1 MTGRAA
7 EPDAKKFSLRHPAV
21 VLAVIA
27 SCRLLPAGRASC
39 YCCCCCCLAGAPPRP
54 PSPHVPCRQIRAL
67 LITSPEPLGVS
78 DPPSPSEP
86 SETPTFLGALS
97 QSHRPPPFPVRALG
111 GALAS
116 LQDELRSRF
125 GSILLG
131 GRARG
136 RMERLADALTGSPV
150 RRSGEALLADLFGD
164 DGRKAGN
171 GSPLPL
177 ALRLPASGTGAAGVR
192 TGATSSS
199 ALPPLL
205 AILPSTI
212 LDGQSSGVLYEASLP
227 AGRHHKTAGRHH
239 KQRR

>member
-1 MTGRAA
+1 MHGFT
-7 EPDAKKFSLRHPAV
+7 DIRHPAV

-54 PSPHVPCRQIRAL
+54 PSPHVPCQSPPHHKPRTSRSLRHPFPLRAFRA
-67 LITSPEPLGVS
+67 P
-78 DPPSPSEP
+78 DPPRSPH
-86 SETPTFLGALS
+86 SETPTPQSPRSSRPLLS
-97 QSHRPPPFPVRALG
+97 
-111 GALAS
+111 
-116 LQDELRSRF
+116 ELCSRF

-205 AILPSTI
+205 AIPTTI
-212 LDGQSSGVLYEASLP
+212 LDGQSSGVVYDASLP
-227 AGRHHKTAGRHH
+227 AGRHN
-239 KQRR
+239 KQRC